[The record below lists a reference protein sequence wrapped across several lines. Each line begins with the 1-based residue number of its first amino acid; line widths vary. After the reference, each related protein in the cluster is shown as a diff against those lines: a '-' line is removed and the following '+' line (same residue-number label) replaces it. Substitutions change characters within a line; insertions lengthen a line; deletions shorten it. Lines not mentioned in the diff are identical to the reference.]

1 MSWLSSSLLVN
12 NRGRNKR
19 LKHLPQISGLDFAV
33 VLLGLF
39 FKEWEHI
46 SQKKSSWLLSLQ
58 DPFSQQKWYILSVQY
73 LNIPKT
79 IIIDK
84 NSK

>member
-1 MSWLSSSLLVN
+1 MHPVSRLIAEPLDCCFGQAKEKNKQQNKLNN

-19 LKHLPQISGLDFAV
+19 LKYLPQISGLDFAV
-33 VLLGLF
+33 VLLGLL

-58 DPFSQQKWYILSVQY
+58 DPFSQQK
-73 LNIPKT
+73 
-79 IIIDK
+79 
-84 NSK
+84 